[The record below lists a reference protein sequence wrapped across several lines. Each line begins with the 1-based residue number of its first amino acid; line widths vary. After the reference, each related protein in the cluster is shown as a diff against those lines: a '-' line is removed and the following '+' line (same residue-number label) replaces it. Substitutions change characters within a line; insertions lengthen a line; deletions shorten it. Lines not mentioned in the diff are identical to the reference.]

1 MRQPSTRRTARAV
14 PLPARRIEAATEG
27 RCRSA
32 PIEPLPAAP
41 MRLLAILAGLAAAAA
56 KPTART
62 KRKPGL
68 LIVGLGGNNGATVL
82 AGLHANAL
90 KLTWEGAK
98 QRCTADYTGCITQT
112 RAMRRKG
119 LAPFRRAAVGGWDI
133 RPTPI
138 GQALREARILD
149 YDLVRQLEA
158 TLDSVEVMPGVYDPR
173 YVGES
178 QRETATH
185 TKDLQD
191 AQSKVNALRED
202 IRQFKASNSIDGHCT
217 VIYSGSVEPPSLLPS
232 YETSEELL
240 EALASNGDD
249 FAPSLLYAIAACQEG
264 CSFVNAA
271 SQDTV
276 CPGLC
281 ELAEKHGAYCL
292 GTDFKAGQTKF
303 KTQVV
308 EYLEHLN
315 FNVRVVASSN
325 HLGNNDMRTDSV

>member
-1 MRQPSTRRTARAV
+1 
-14 PLPARRIEAATEG
+14 
-27 RCRSA
+27 
-32 PIEPLPAAP
+32 
-41 MRLLAILAGLAAAAA
+41 MRLASILAGLAAAAA
-56 KPTART
+56 KPTRT

-68 LIVGLGGNNGATVL
+68 LIVGVGGNNGATVI
-82 AGLHANAL
+82 AGLHANNM
-90 KLTWEGAK
+90 KITWEGAK

-138 GQALREARILD
+138 GHALKEARILD

-158 TLDSVEVMPGVYDPR
+158 TLDTVEVMPGVYDAR
-173 YVGES
+173 FVGES
-178 QRETATH
+178 QRATATH

-202 IRQFKASNSIDGHCT
+202 IRAFKASNHVDGHCT
-217 VIYSGSVEPPSLLPS
+217 VIYSGSVEPPSLLSS

-240 EALASNGDD
+240 EALSDKGDD
-249 FAPSLLYAIAACQEG
+249 FAPSLLYAIAACLEG

-281 ELAEKHGAYCL
+281 ELAEQHGAYCL

-308 EYLEHLN
+308 EYLENLA
-315 FNVRVVASSN
+315 FNVKVVASSN